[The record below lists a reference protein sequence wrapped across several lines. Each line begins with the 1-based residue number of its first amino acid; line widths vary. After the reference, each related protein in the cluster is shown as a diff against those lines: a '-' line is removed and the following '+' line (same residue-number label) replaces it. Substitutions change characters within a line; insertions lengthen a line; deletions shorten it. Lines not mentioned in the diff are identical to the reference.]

1 METIIQKALA
11 KGIISFDSEQK
22 YITYTH
28 QNKKRSF
35 QNPEEKVQAETFCKL
50 ILQYGYPEK
59 CIQQFVSVKM
69 GVSDKEADIVVY
81 NDEECTKPYII
92 AECKS
97 EDISELEFQEA
108 VKQAFSYA
116 HALAGTSKYV
126 WVTKGNKEEFYKF
139 DKEKNTKEP
148 ISEIPYFGESE
159 TKKYRFAKGGFYKD
173 KVQGKETTIKIQDIQ
188 PISEN
193 ELTKLFKQAH
203 DALWAGGEL
212 NPSEA
217 FDELDKL
224 IFCKVWDEKNTKKG
238 EPYQFQILNEE
249 VGNLK
254 KRINELYDKGKV
266 KDPEVFNKPIDLT
279 AERIKTIVEYFQKIS
294 LSETDLDNKGKAFE
308 TFLGTYF
315 RGEFGAY
322 FTPRTIVKFA
332 VEALPIIN
340 ESRVLDTSCGSGG
353 FLLYV
358 LDKVRRQATEIYTNA
373 ENDIREYQDWHR
385 HWHDFAE
392 KNLFGIEINE
402 QISRVAK
409 MNMIIHDDGHTNVI
423 QHDGLYEI
431 EVMAKKNKGFAA
443 NSFDF
448 IVTNPPFGSI
458 VKQSEKAYM
467 QTEKNTAP
475 YYDFSLKEI
484 NWIDKIAKGSH
495 LTTGRENQST
505 EVLFIEQIHKFL
517 RAGGYLAVVIP
528 DGILTNSSLGYVR
541 EGIEE
546 KFRIVAVV
554 SLPQTAFTNTGAG
567 VKSSVLF
574 LKKYDEKTTQEIK
587 KAKDKIIS
595 ILDDQKQIKKTID
608 ALEAEKKQAIKTLTA
623 KDEETQLR
631 KKIITDEYNERINN
645 FKEELN
651 ELYETEKQRQL
662 PDYPI
667 FMAIAEN
674 IGYDATGKNTQKVI
688 EIDENSSYK
697 GKKVIRELQENDLFT
712 AEIFK
717 QKTYEN
723 GKEVINTLKENVLT
737 DKGILGE
744 LRRFIEAIENGSD
757 SFFV

>member
-1 METIIQKALA
+1 
-11 KGIISFDSEQK
+11 
-22 YITYTH
+22 
-28 QNKKRSF
+28 
-35 QNPEEKVQAETFCKL
+35 
-50 ILQYGYPEK
+50 
-59 CIQQFVSVKM
+59 
-69 GVSDKEADIVVY
+69 
-81 NDEECTKPYII
+81 
-92 AECKS
+92 
-97 EDISELEFQEA
+97 
-108 VKQAFSYA
+108 
-116 HALAGTSKYV
+116 
-126 WVTKGNKEEFYKF
+126 
-139 DKEKNTKEP
+139 
-148 ISEIPYFGESE
+148 
-159 TKKYRFAKGGFYKD
+159 
-173 KVQGKETTIKIQDIQ
+173 
-188 PISEN
+188 
-193 ELTKLFKQAH
+193 
-203 DALWAGGEL
+203 
-212 NPSEA
+212 
-217 FDELDKL
+217 
-224 IFCKVWDEKNTKKG
+224 
-238 EPYQFQILNEE
+238 
-249 VGNLK
+249 
-254 KRINELYDKGKV
+254 
-266 KDPEVFNKPIDLT
+266 
-279 AERIKTIVEYFQKIS
+279 
-294 LSETDLDNKGKAFE
+294 
-308 TFLGTYF
+308 
-315 RGEFGAY
+315 
-322 FTPRTIVKFA
+322 
-332 VEALPIIN
+332 
-340 ESRVLDTSCGSGG
+340 
-353 FLLYV
+353 
-358 LDKVRRQATEIYTNA
+358 
-373 ENDIREYQDWHR
+373 
-385 HWHDFAE
+385 
-392 KNLFGIEINE
+392 
-402 QISRVAK
+402 
-409 MNMIIHDDGHTNVI
+409 
-423 QHDGLYEI
+423 
-431 EVMAKKNKGFAA
+431 
-443 NSFDF
+443 
-448 IVTNPPFGSI
+448 
-458 VKQSEKAYM
+458 M

-475 YYDFSLKEI
+475 YYDFSLKEV

-528 DGILTNSSLGYVR
+528 DGILTNSSLSYVR

-595 ILDDQKQIKKTID
+595 LLDNQKQIKKTID

-674 IGYDATGKNTQKVI
+674 IGYDATGKNTQKII
-688 EIDENSSYK
+688 EIDENARYK
-697 GKKVIRELQENDLFT
+697 SKKVIRELQENDLFT